1 MAHDCR
7 AFVRAVPARRIAAAL
22 LGAAAVLLYNPS
34 SRAAPAPIPHVVVIE
49 GVKFTP
55 DDLTVKRGDTVQ
67 WVNKDP
73 FPHTVT
79 SLGAFDSHGIAVGAT
94 WKYQT
99 RKSGTFAYT
108 CTLHPN
114 MKGTLRVE

>member
-1 MAHDCR
+1 MAFLGLIGATASAGPSAAHQ
-7 AFVRAVPARRIAAAL
+7 IA
-22 LGAAAVLLYNPS
+22 
-34 SRAAPAPIPHVVVIE
+34 IE

-55 DDLTVKRGDTVQ
+55 DVMTVKRGEWVQ

-79 SLGAFDSHGIAVGAT
+79 SPGAFDSHSIPAGKT
-94 WKYQT
+94 WKYRARAVGDFQ
-99 RKSGTFAYT
+99 YT

-114 MKGTLRVE
+114 MKALLRIDK

>member
-1 MAHDCR
+1 MNSQRSAGVCLTVFLGLMG
-7 AFVRAVPARRIAAAL
+7 ATSSAGPSVAQRIA
-22 LGAAAVLLYNPS
+22 
-34 SRAAPAPIPHVVVIE
+34 IE

-55 DDLTVKRGDTVQ
+55 DVITVKRGEWVQ

-79 SLGAFDSHGIAVGAT
+79 SLGAFDSHSIPSGKT
-94 WKYQT
+94 WKYRAREAGEFQ
-99 RKSGTFAYT
+99 YM

-114 MKGTLRVE
+114 MKAVLRVEQ

>member
-1 MAHDCR
+1 MVHDLR
-7 AFVRAVPARRIAAAL
+7 NSVRAVPARRIAAAL
-22 LGAAAVLLYNPS
+22 LGAAAVLLGGHS
-34 SRAAPAPIPHVVVIE
+34 SRAAPAAIPNVVVIE

-55 DDLTVKRGDTVQ
+55 DALTVKRGDTVQ

-79 SLGAFDSHGIAVGAT
+79 SPGAFNSHSIAVGAT
-94 WKYQT
+94 WKYRT
-99 RKSGTFAYT
+99 RKSGIFAYT